1 MSSLQAAGVSVAF
14 VDLATFDELAAF
26 LYGGVEALSYFVM
39 AVKKSNWFSQLP
51 AVLRIASGTADFD
64 SEFSASLN
72 RSGDYITALHIQALI
87 PQLTLVTTV
96 HTDAAIRF
104 CKNFMHNLI
113 SRVTL
118 TFNELTVQELDS
130 PWFDVVKQFQV
141 PQSKQ
146 AGYDNMIANIAS
158 YNGWCTPGGV
168 IGANAAFQGAALGD
182 GSLHSLVVPFWF
194 FQDSGV
200 ALMVAGLPFNDIKAN
215 FTTRSIEQ
223 LVLLDPGTAG
233 GTAAAYTDLRE
244 ATISST
250 ATTNPVSVGSATIRL
265 RNVEVFATYN
275 VVHNDERVKIGKAP
289 RDVLIQ
295 QVQKVQN
302 ATLDATADAAQTSVD
317 LRLSHQVIALFW
329 MARCNYHAASHSEYS
344 TVPWP
349 GNNGIGAGTVN
360 VPSGTGTLTDS
371 GVDPITSSALLY
383 ENTTRVNQNSF
394 YYALLDPFYFS
405 ERIPDETGYHMK
417 SYSLRTFEYQPKGST
432 GFSKLANVSM
442 NHIASTGAFIA
453 NTLGYARDARLA
465 ENAFSTAD
473 IKTSPNSEN
482 VALVNSLATQ
492 YGTAAPNFRY
502 GPGYTLYH
510 RALNWN
516 IGRMAGGSFGLPVL

>member
-1 MSSLQAAGVSVAF
+1 MSNLQAAGVSVAF

-51 AVLRIASGTADFD
+51 AILRICSGTADFG

-72 RSGDYITALHIQALI
+72 RSGDYITALHIQAQV
-87 PQLTLVTTV
+87 PQLTLVNTV

-118 TFNELTVQELDS
+118 TFNELCVQELDS
-130 PWFDVVKQFQV
+130 AWFDLIRQFQI

-158 YNGWCTPGGV
+158 YNGWSVPGAI

-182 GSLHSLVVPFWF
+182 GALHALVIPFWF

-200 ALMVAGLPFNDIKAN
+200 ALMVAGLPFNDIKVN
-215 FTTRSIEQ
+215 FTTRPIAE
-223 LVLLDPGTAG
+223 LVLLDPGTTG
-233 GTAAAYTDLRE
+233 GAAATYTDLRE

-250 ATTNPVSVGSATIRL
+250 ATTNPVSAGSATIRL

-295 QVQKVQN
+295 QVQRVQN
-302 ATLDATADAAQTSVD
+302 SALDASADAAQTTVD
-317 LRLSHQVIALFW
+317 LRLSHQIIALFW
-329 MARCNYHAASHSEYS
+329 LARCNYHAASHSEYS

-349 GNNGIGAGTVN
+349 GNNGIGGT
-360 VPSGTGTLTDS
+360 GTGTLTDT
-371 GVDPITSSALLY
+371 GVDPIVSSALLY
-383 ENTTRVNQNSF
+383 ENTVRVNQDSS
-394 YYALLDPFYFS
+394 YYTSLDPYYFS

-442 NHIASTGAFIA
+442 VHTASTGAFIA
-453 NTLGYARDARLA
+453 NTTGRARNACVA

-473 IKTSPNSEN
+473 IKTSPNSEE
-482 VALVNSLATQ
+482 VALVSSTATQ
-492 YGTAAPNFRY
+492 IGTAPAFRY
-502 GPGYTLYH
+502 GPAYTLFH
-510 RALNWN
+510 RGLNWN